1 MSTHSEFSYCL
12 HLSVLSSLAV
22 AQPLYDLLSR
32 YPEFFVARHSR
43 PTDILLLV
51 LFLTLLLPL
60 FFVVVERIGGEL
72 DGRLQR
78 LFRAIF
84 LTLVLAI
91 IALQVLQRIPGI
103 PGLLQIAGALL
114 VASSLCALYVRSAQ
128 TRFYLTVLSPA
139 IRLFPALF
147 LFSSPLYRI
156 LSPHPSDRTFEALTG
171 ANTPVVLVVF
181 DELPLVS
188 LLDENR
194 QIDPIRYPFFASLAR
209 DSHWFR
215 NATSISDS
223 TLVSITAILTGSY
236 PEPEDPKLPLL
247 VDHRWNLFT
256 LLAGSH
262 ELRVFENGTQLS
274 PTTESRQSLARRLSS
289 LFWDLSLVYA
299 HLILPSEL
307 TDGLPT
313 ITAGWKN
320 FLDGGGDP
328 AGNRKHKTEP
338 EPEEPVRFDF
348 SDRSQKFYQF
358 VDSIAATEEPGF
370 YFFHSMLPH
379 RPWAFTPSGKQ
390 YLWRG
395 SSAVKGLADGK
406 WGDDEWL
413 AIQAQQRHL
422 LQTGFVDKLLGNLI
436 AKLKQTNLYERSLI
450 ILTSDHGISFR
461 QGEHMRRVTAS
472 NHAALTAVPLL
483 VKTPHQKEGN
493 VSDRNLET
501 IDIVPTVAQVLG
513 IDLPMKVDGHSA
525 FDHTQHE
532 RATKRAFMGGSK
544 KYVFDARDESKYE
557 SVARKLELFG
567 SGAWDQLYHIGPNR
581 ALLGRKVSE
590 IGWSQAADVQVAIK
604 GEAFYARMQA
614 DVPFIPV
621 NIEGRLSLNPPPS
634 PGAQVAVAINGRVRA
649 SSQTSPLLAGGKIFS
664 AMVPETA
671 FQPGQNQVETFLVS
685 KPDNR
690 LRLLR
695 VASASRRSYRISRL
709 LEDKREILLAPDGE
723 PITVTT
729 KDPLGGV
736 RAEINRTD
744 SRVFLRGWAVDLRDS
759 RPVRSI
765 LVFRNGELLESGATL
780 VRRSD
785 IAKRFE
791 SSELLE
797 SGFLFEF
804 PAALF
809 EDPPATEV
817 RVFAISNSHTASEL
831 RYFAHHGAEWPFAP
845 PRKAFAPS
853 YRWGSKIEFGREGD
867 AERYQEMGW
876 GNPENNFTWSLGKR
890 ASLVLEVP
898 RPRNPVLLE
907 AEVVGLGGH
916 RRVAKQRIGIRI
928 NRRKVGEWILRERKY
943 KTHTAS
949 IPADV
954 WKDSGPNVILFE
966 TPDAVSPA
974 EIAPS
979 RDKRILGLAF
989 RSLRLTEL

>member
-1 MSTHSEFSYCL
+1 M
-12 HLSVLSSLAV
+12 
-22 AQPLYDLLSR
+22 
-32 YPEFFVARHSR
+32 
-43 PTDILLLV
+43 
-51 LFLTLLLPL
+51 
-60 FFVVVERIGGEL
+60 
-72 DGRLQR
+72 
-78 LFRAIF
+78 
-84 LTLVLAI
+84 
-91 IALQVLQRIPGI
+91 
-103 PGLLQIAGALL
+103 
-114 VASSLCALYVRSAQ
+114 
-128 TRFYLTVLSPA
+128 
-139 IRLFPALF
+139 
-147 LFSSPLYRI
+147 
-156 LSPHPSDRTFEALTG
+156 
-171 ANTPVVLVVF
+171 
-181 DELPLVS
+181 
-188 LLDENR
+188 
-194 QIDPIRYPFFASLAR
+194 
-209 DSHWFR
+209 
-215 NATSISDS
+215 
-223 TLVSITAILTGSY
+223 
-236 PEPEDPKLPLL
+236 
-247 VDHRWNLFT
+247 
-256 LLAGSH
+256 
-262 ELRVFENGTQLS
+262 FENGTQLS
-274 PTTESRQSLARRLSS
+274 PTTESRQSLTRRLSS

-307 TDGLPT
+307 TNGLPT
-313 ITAGWKN
+313 ITEGWKN
-320 FLDGGGDP
+320 FLDGGVDP
-328 AGNRKHKTEP
+328 AGNGRHKTESDRQ
-338 EPEEPVRFDF
+338 EPVRFDF
-348 SDRSQKFYQF
+348 SDRSSKFYQF
-358 VDSIAATEEPGF
+358 VDSIEATEEPGF

-422 LQTGFVDKLLGNLI
+422 LQTGFVDKLLGHLI

-472 NHAALTAVPLL
+472 NHGALMAVPLL
-483 VKTPHQKEGN
+483 VKTPYQKEGN

-525 FDHTQHE
+525 FDQTQHE
-532 RATKRAFMGGSK
+532 RPTKRAFRGGSK
-544 KYVFDARDESKYE
+544 KYVLDARGESKYE

-567 SGAWDQLYHIGPNR
+567 SGAWDQLYQIGPYR
-581 ALLGRKVSE
+581 ALLGKKVSE
-590 IGWSQAADVQVAIK
+590 IGWSQAADAQVEIK
-604 GEAFYARMQA
+604 GKAFYARMQA
-614 DVPFIPV
+614 DLPFIPV
-621 NIEGRLSLNPPPS
+621 NIEGRLSLNPTPS
-634 PGAQVAVAINGRVRA
+634 SGTPVAVAVNGRLRA
-649 SSQTSPLLAGGKIFS
+649 LSRTSSVFAGGKIFS

-685 KPDNR
+685 KPDSR

-695 VASASRRSYRISRL
+695 VASASRRSYRISRS

-723 PITVTT
+723 PIPVTT

-791 SSELLE
+791 SPQLLA

-804 PAALF
+804 PAVLF
-809 EDPPATEV
+809 DDPGATEV
-817 RVFAISNSHTASEL
+817 RVFAISNRHTASEL
-831 RYFAHHGAEWPFAP
+831 RYFAHYGAEWPFAP
-845 PRKAFAPS
+845 PTKAFAPS

-867 AERYQEMGW
+867 AEKYQEMGW

-898 RPRNPVLLE
+898 RPRNPVLME

-928 NRRKVGEWILRERKY
+928 NQRKVGEWILRERKY
-943 KTHTAS
+943 KTQTAS
-949 IPADV
+949 IPTDV